1 LRGFGD
7 ALAAGND
14 RARLEEYLE
23 EVDLE
28 VVDLEVIDGR
38 CARC

>member
-1 LRGFGD
+1 MHFE
-7 ALAAGND
+7 GND

-28 VVDLEVIDGR
+28 VVVWEGGEMGAETTFLG
-38 CARC
+38 

>member
-1 LRGFGD
+1 MHFG
-7 ALAAGND
+7 GND

-28 VVDLEVIDGR
+28 AVVWEGGEMGAETTFLG
-38 CARC
+38 